1 MKTSL
6 KHKQN
11 AVNFFWVFTDLVFQY
26 DIPAVSMSE
35 CVLPA
40 EPF

>member
-1 MKTSL
+1 
-6 KHKQN
+6 
-11 AVNFFWVFTDLVFQY
+11 VFTDLVFQY